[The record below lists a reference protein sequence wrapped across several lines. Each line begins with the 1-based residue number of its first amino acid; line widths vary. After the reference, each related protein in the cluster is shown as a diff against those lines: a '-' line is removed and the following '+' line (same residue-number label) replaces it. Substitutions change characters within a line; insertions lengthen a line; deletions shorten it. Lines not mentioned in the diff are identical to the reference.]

1 MYVSDAHWSIIS
13 VNTGW
18 RYILGSHYTPTIYQ
32 GWFSGERGIKLV
44 GSWDGVKGYVST
56 FMTTCCPLVI
66 FVYFYLF
73 IKNEI
78 IKYQSINLLNWCN
91 MTFTAD
97 NLFPSHSCI
106 GWQSQAPTGI
116 RPRVPSLRGG
126 WLTNWAIPPLCPLIM
141 LIFNFI

>member
-1 MYVSDAHWSIIS
+1 MYISDAHWSIIS

-78 IKYQSINLLNWCN
+78 IKYQLINLLNWCN

-106 GWQSQAPTGI
+106 GWHESNPHWDLNPGPQIERQMTYHLSCSS
-116 RPRVPSLRGG
+116 PSMD
-126 WLTNWAIPPLCPLIM
+126 WTC
-141 LIFNFI
+141 